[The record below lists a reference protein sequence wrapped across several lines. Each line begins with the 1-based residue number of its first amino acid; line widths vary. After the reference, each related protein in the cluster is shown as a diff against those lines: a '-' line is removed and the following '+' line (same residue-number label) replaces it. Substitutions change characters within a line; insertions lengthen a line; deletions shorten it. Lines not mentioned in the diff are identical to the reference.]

1 MTTMETKQK
10 VKEASAYIED
20 QCKLFKD
27 TTDIAW
33 KFLLGNSILEQL
45 EKLGILA
52 DQGFDFVVRDIATD
66 GASTDVHLQIYEE
79 TPKSNGSSEIP
90 LNQPNSSEDL
100 GHQLIN

>member
-1 MTTMETKQK
+1 METRQ
-10 VKEASAYIED
+10 VNEARAYIED

-45 EKLGILA
+45 DRLGIKA
-52 DQGFDFVVRDIATD
+52 TESFKFDVLDIATD
-66 GASTDVHLQIYEE
+66 GSATNVHLQIYEE

-100 GHQLIN
+100 GH